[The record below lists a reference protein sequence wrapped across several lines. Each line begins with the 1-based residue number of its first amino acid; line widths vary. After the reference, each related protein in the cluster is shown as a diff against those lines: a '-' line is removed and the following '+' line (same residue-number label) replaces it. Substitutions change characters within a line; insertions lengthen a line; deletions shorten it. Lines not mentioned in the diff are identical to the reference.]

1 MRWRCKKNK
10 QRLPLE
16 RLPLV
21 IVALLGFSLVMT
33 VQPKVLQAGVKDSRQ
48 ELIVHV
54 GVTRPHREDLVRKVT
69 LQGSVAAFEQ
79 ASLYA
84 KVAGY
89 LQWIEV
95 DRGDWVK
102 EGQVLALIDMPEMVP
117 EYEQLKAEYDKYKAE
132 YALQEIIYNRKK
144 NLRAEEAVT
153 EEDLDIARAQFET
166 ARANVD
172 IAKAKMERVATLMEY
187 ARIKAPFDGV
197 ITERFLDPGALIQL
211 GTTATKPSPIL
222 TMMDIEMVRIYIDV
236 PEPDVPLI
244 KKGIL
249 ATLTVSALPGK
260 EFSGEVVR
268 FSTSLSP
275 GTRTMRTEVDIPNP
289 DHVLLPGMF
298 GYVTLI
304 LERHNYTL
312 TLPAECLIIEKKEKF
327 VYTVADNKVKKVPV
341 TTGIDTGIKVE
352 IASGLTG
359 EEDIILTGK
368 GSVSEGMQVK
378 LSRITSKLGEGKE

>member
-1 MRWRCKKNK
+1 
-10 QRLPLE
+10 
-16 RLPLV
+16 
-21 IVALLGFSLVMT
+21 MT
-33 VQPKVLQAGVKDSRQ
+33 VQSKVLQAGGKGSGQ
-48 ELIVHV
+48 ELIVNV
-54 GVTRPHREDLVRKVT
+54 GVTKPHREDVLRKITQPGNV
-69 LQGSVAAFEQ
+69 VAFEQ

-117 EYEQLKAEYDKYKAE
+117 EYEQLKAEYKKYKAE
-132 YALQEIIYNRKK
+132 HDLQEIIYNRKK

-166 ARANVD
+166 AKANVD
-172 IAKAKMERVATLMEY
+172 VAKAKIERVATLMEY
-187 ARIKAPFDGV
+187 AKIKAPFDGV

-222 TMMDIEMVRIYIDV
+222 TIMNIETVRIYVDI
-236 PEPDVPLI
+236 PEPDVPFI
-244 KKGIL
+244 KKGMP
-249 ATLTVSALPGK
+249 ATFTLSALPGK

-268 FSTSLSP
+268 FSTSLDPS
-275 GTRTMRTEVDIPNP
+275 TRTMRTEVYIPNP

-298 GYVTLI
+298 GYVTLV
-304 LERHNYTL
+304 LERHKNTL
-312 TLPAECLIIEKKEKF
+312 TLPAECLIIEKEGKF
-327 VYTVADNKVKKVPV
+327 VYTVVDNRVKKVPV
-341 TTGIDTGIKVE
+341 ETGIDTGIQVE
-352 IASGLTG
+352 ITSGLAG
-359 EEDIILTGK
+359 EEDIIVAGK

-378 LSRITSKLGEGKE
+378 TSRITSKS

>member
-1 MRWRCKKNK
+1 MSRRHRRDK
-10 QRLPLE
+10 RPLPLKG
-16 RLPLV
+16 LLLV

-33 VQPKVLQAGVKDSRQ
+33 VQSKVLQAGGKGSGQ
-48 ELIVHV
+48 ELIVNV
-54 GVTRPHREDLVRKVT
+54 GVTKPHREDVLRKITQPGNV
-69 LQGSVAAFEQ
+69 VAFEQ

-117 EYEQLKAEYDKYKAE
+117 EYEQLKAEYKKYKAE
-132 YALQEIIYNRKK
+132 HDLQEIIYNRKK

-166 ARANVD
+166 AKANVD
-172 IAKAKMERVATLMEY
+172 VAKAKIERVATLMEY
-187 ARIKAPFDGV
+187 AKIKAPFDGV

-222 TMMDIEMVRIYIDV
+222 TIMNIETVRIYVDI
-236 PEPDVPLI
+236 PEPDVPFI
-244 KKGIL
+244 KKGMP
-249 ATLTVSALPGK
+249 ATFTLSALPGK

-268 FSTSLSP
+268 FSTSLDPS
-275 GTRTMRTEVDIPNP
+275 TRTMRTEVYIPNP

-298 GYVTLI
+298 GYVTLV
-304 LERHNYTL
+304 LERHKNTL
-312 TLPAECLIIEKKEKF
+312 TLPAECLIIEKEGKF
-327 VYTVADNKVKKVPV
+327 VYTVVDNRVKKVPV
-341 TTGIDTGIKVE
+341 ETGIDTGIQVE
-352 IASGLTG
+352 ITSGLAG
-359 EEDIILTGK
+359 EEDIIVAGK

-378 LSRITSKLGEGKE
+378 TSRITSKS